1 MVLTLIE
8 ETFGYMTQGVIADDA
23 QIDFKI
29 QALIGYKTQVSRGSY
44 AYPFGESCY
53 CVFTGESSNWS
64 NVQTVSIPE
73 GTISVSILP
82 TSTESPTATPSQNQT
97 ATPKQSS
104 TQSGVWFSLDW
115 EQIAIILLGV
125 TVIMLVFAL
134 VLSRKRNT
142 EQTSN
147 FPNP

>member
-64 NVQTVSIPE
+64 NVQTVSIYLKERFLYRSCQLLRSHRLQPLRR
-73 GTISVSILP
+73 TQQQRQS
-82 TSTESPTATPSQNQT
+82 NQVLK
-97 ATPKQSS
+97 A
-104 TQSGVWFSLDW
+104 
-115 EQIAIILLGV
+115 
-125 TVIMLVFAL
+125 VFGLAL
-134 VLSRKRNT
+134 TGSK
-142 EQTSN
+142 
-147 FPNP
+147 